1 MNIYNI
7 FETKKGLYY
16 NVNKRKKAGTSRSKN
31 APEAPSVADW
41 KNVAKTAKEDIN
53 EGIEIVYELS
63 EGAGQQLSVQQLAA
77 ISDTALDSAYGYG
90 RSTPGNT
97 FGWQANLKSASFA
110 KQMIDRGVTDVEAIS
125 DAIHK
130 GWNVTAQAFVKNPM
144 QFDDSKTMAPEK
156 LQAKLAQRQKL
167 MTQQYAQLPEDEKE
181 KDRVVARAMLQAIT
195 GQQGVAEGFT
205 DTLKS
210 VWRGLKAQ
218 VVDFAANAV
227 GLPDDQRREVF
238 VQAGNE
244 FSNEVITLLAN
255 HPARDKLIPMIR
267 EIGGYMAKARTLK
280 EFNSVMDKAGL
291 FLADVEAIKFN
302 PPSGVAKALPS
313 YRDKQGVAEMDK
325 SQKSP
330 AGWNLDDYDYSKGNW
345 TRGKIVTAKDAVKD
359 MGKELNRAFNNTD
372 PKDKEPGVTEADYE
386 IHHHDPEG
394 RLKARYHHGSEYT
407 DDVIRKDADYHQK
420 RNPKDTIK
428 VFKDKKPMES
438 QGVEESLRPGEY
450 HVWTVHFEDG
460 TKGRIRVPND
470 EITDDQIK
478 AHYAKRGKT
487 VVKIDADWAV
497 HSLDEAPVSN
507 FMTAPQQPIDPREQ
521 WKRQVRA
528 MAAQYQRNP
537 SMLASL
543 AKEAGPDSVEQV
555 AWEYL
560 QSAAKGIRMPGADTQ
575 PAPVN
580 WDDVIRRLPQ
590 GLSGQALLNAA
601 EEYLTGTKGMLRSQ
615 VRTLLNEPTNQR
627 SLKGAYDRKLQPSES
642 IDELAEAIDSRLYAM
657 KLAGY
662 DIL

>member
-16 NVNKRKKAGTSRSKN
+16 NVNQRKKAGTSRSKN
-31 APEAPSVADW
+31 APEAPSAEDW
-41 KNVAKTAKEDIN
+41 KNAAKTAKEDIN

-77 ISDTALDSAYGYG
+77 ISDAALDSAYGYG

-97 FGWQANLKSASFA
+97 FGWQANLASAAYA
-110 KQMIDRGVTDVEAIS
+110 KQMIDRGETDVEAIS
-125 DAIHK
+125 DAVHK
-130 GWNVTAQAFVKNPM
+130 GWWSVAQKFVDNPD
-144 QFDDSKTMAPEK
+144 QFSDTEK
-156 LQAKLAQRQKL
+156 LRANGKFDKKMADRKAQMVPFNQLTKD
-167 MTQQYAQLPEDEKE
+167 QQDI
-181 KDRVVARAMLQAIT
+181 DTVVARAMLQAIT
-195 GQQGVAEGFT
+195 GEQGVTEGWKDAVVGGAMALGALGVGNAQAADLSNYNTQYLQQVVSGEHQRPMVSIDDAKAELQARANGKQQSVTTPAKSEEPKGFSKEYLQKAADPNRFGRYLISVEKAQELLSKMQEGVAEG
-205 DTLKS
+205 
-210 VWRGLKAQ
+210 Q
-218 VVDFAANAV
+218 
-227 GLPDDQRREVF
+227 
-238 VQAGNE
+238 
-244 FSNEVITLLAN
+244 
-255 HPARDKLIPMIR
+255 
-267 EIGGYMAKARTLK
+267 
-280 EFNSVMDKAGL
+280 
-291 FLADVEAIKFN
+291 
-302 PPSGVAKALPS
+302 
-313 YRDKQGVAEMDK
+313 
-325 SQKSP
+325 
-330 AGWNLDDYDYSKGNW
+330 
-345 TRGKIVTAKDAVKD
+345 
-359 MGKELNRAFNNTD
+359 
-372 PKDKEPGVTEADYE
+372 YE
-386 IHHHDPEG
+386 IHHLDPEG
-394 RLKARYHHGSEYT
+394 RRKAIYHHGSEYT

-487 VVKIDADWAV
+487 VVKVDADWAV

>member
-1 MNIYNI
+1 MNIYDI

-16 NVNKRKKAGTSRSKN
+16 NVNKRKQAGTSRSKN
-31 APEAPSVADW
+31 APEAPSAEDW
-41 KNVAKTAKEDIN
+41 KNAAKTAKEDIN

-77 ISDTALDSAYGYG
+77 ISDAALDSAYGYG

-97 FGWQANLKSASFA
+97 FGWQANLASAAYA
-110 KQMIDRGVTDVEAIS
+110 KQMIDRGETDVEAIS
-125 DAIHK
+125 DAVHK
-130 GWNVTAQAFVKNPM
+130 GWWSVAQKFVDNPD
-144 QFDDSKTMAPEK
+144 QFSDTEK
-156 LQAKLAQRQKL
+156 LRANGKFDKKMADRKAQMVPFNQLTKD
-167 MTQQYAQLPEDEKE
+167 QQDI
-181 KDRVVARAMLQAIT
+181 DTVVARAMLQAIT
-195 GQQGVAEGFT
+195 GEQGVTEGWKDAVVGGAMALGALGVGNAQAADLSNYNTQYLQQVVSGEHQRPMVSIDDAKAELQARANGKQQSVTTPAKSEEPKGFSKEYLQKAADPNRFGRYLISVEKAQELLSKMQEGVAEG
-205 DTLKS
+205 
-210 VWRGLKAQ
+210 Q
-218 VVDFAANAV
+218 
-227 GLPDDQRREVF
+227 
-238 VQAGNE
+238 
-244 FSNEVITLLAN
+244 
-255 HPARDKLIPMIR
+255 
-267 EIGGYMAKARTLK
+267 
-280 EFNSVMDKAGL
+280 
-291 FLADVEAIKFN
+291 
-302 PPSGVAKALPS
+302 
-313 YRDKQGVAEMDK
+313 
-325 SQKSP
+325 
-330 AGWNLDDYDYSKGNW
+330 
-345 TRGKIVTAKDAVKD
+345 
-359 MGKELNRAFNNTD
+359 
-372 PKDKEPGVTEADYE
+372 YE
-386 IHHHDPEG
+386 IHHLDPEG
-394 RLKARYHHGSEYT
+394 RRKAIYHHGSEYT

-487 VVKIDADWAV
+487 VVKVDADWAV

-662 DIL
+662 EIL

>member
-1 MNIYNI
+1 MNIYDI

-16 NVNKRKKAGTSRSKN
+16 NVNKRKQAGTSRSKN
-31 APEAPSVADW
+31 APEAPSAEDW
-41 KNVAKTAKEDIN
+41 KNAAKTAKEDIN

-77 ISDTALDSAYGYG
+77 ISDAALDSAYGYG

-97 FGWQANLKSASFA
+97 FGWQANLASAAYA
-110 KQMIDRGVTDVEAIS
+110 KQMIDRGETDVEAIS
-125 DAIHK
+125 DAVHK
-130 GWNVTAQAFVKNPM
+130 GWWSVAQKFVDNPD
-144 QFDDSKTMAPEK
+144 QFSDTEK
-156 LQAKLAQRQKL
+156 LRANGKFDKKMADRKAQMVPFNQLTKD
-167 MTQQYAQLPEDEKE
+167 QQDI
-181 KDRVVARAMLQAIT
+181 DTVVARAMLQAIT
-195 GQQGVAEGFT
+195 GEQGVTEGWKDAVVGGAMALGALGVGNAQAADLSNYNTQYLQQVVSGEHQRPMVSIDDAKAELQARANGKQQSVTTPAKSEEPKGFSKEYLQKAADPNRFGRYLISVEKAQELLSKMQEGVAEG
-205 DTLKS
+205 
-210 VWRGLKAQ
+210 Q
-218 VVDFAANAV
+218 
-227 GLPDDQRREVF
+227 
-238 VQAGNE
+238 
-244 FSNEVITLLAN
+244 
-255 HPARDKLIPMIR
+255 
-267 EIGGYMAKARTLK
+267 
-280 EFNSVMDKAGL
+280 
-291 FLADVEAIKFN
+291 
-302 PPSGVAKALPS
+302 
-313 YRDKQGVAEMDK
+313 
-325 SQKSP
+325 
-330 AGWNLDDYDYSKGNW
+330 
-345 TRGKIVTAKDAVKD
+345 
-359 MGKELNRAFNNTD
+359 
-372 PKDKEPGVTEADYE
+372 YE
-386 IHHHDPEG
+386 IHHLDPEG
-394 RLKARYHHGSEYT
+394 RRKAIYHHGSEYT

-487 VVKIDADWAV
+487 VVKVDADWAV

>member
-1 MNIYNI
+1 MQGVAEATGDKPFDNMMKNIS
-7 FETKKGLYY
+7 KGT
-16 NVNKRKKAGTSRSKN
+16 NKQ
-31 APEAPSVADW
+31 
-41 KNVAKTAKEDIN
+41 KTADRKE
-53 EGIEIVYELS
+53 
-63 EGAGQQLSVQQLAA
+63 QQ
-77 ISDTALDSAYGYG
+77 
-90 RSTPGNT
+90 
-97 FGWQANLKSASFA
+97 
-110 KQMIDRGVTDVEAIS
+110 KQ
-125 DAIHK
+125 
-130 GWNVTAQAFVKNPM
+130 
-144 QFDDSKTMAPEK
+144 
-156 LQAKLAQRQKL
+156 
-167 MTQQYAQLPEDEKE
+167 TQQ
-181 KDRVVARAMLQAIT
+181 RARDAFGNMFGGGNPADKLKIRE
-195 GQQGVAEGFT
+195 QGVAEGKVKLYT
-205 DTLKS
+205 DPNHFGAEIDDTGFDSLGIVDIPANQLVGFEPDAKMNQPKS
-210 VWRGLKAQ
+210 KANVEKIVAGLKQGAKLPPLLVRKYKNGYQ
-218 VVDFAANAV
+218 VLDGHHRFWAYKLLGVKSIPSRII
-227 GLPDDQRREVF
+227 PDEDIE
-238 VQAGNE
+238 
-244 FSNEVITLLAN
+244 
-255 HPARDKLIPMIR
+255 
-267 EIGGYMAKARTLK
+267 EI
-280 EFNSVMDKAGL
+280 S
-291 FLADVEAIKFN
+291 
-302 PPSGVAKALPS
+302 
-313 YRDKQGVAEMDK
+313 KQGVAEMDK

-330 AGWNLDDYDYSKGNW
+330 AGWNLDDYDYSKGKW

-359 MGKELNRAFNNTD
+359 MGNELNRAFNNTD

-487 VVKIDADWAV
+487 VVKVDADWAV

>member
-1 MNIYNI
+1 MNIYDI

-16 NVNKRKKAGTSRSKN
+16 NVNKRKQAGTSRSKN

-41 KNVAKTAKEDIN
+41 KNAAKTAKEDIN

-63 EGAGQQLSVQQLAA
+63 EVTG
-77 ISDTALDSAYGYG
+77 DKPFD
-90 RSTPGNT
+90 
-97 FGWQANLKSASFA
+97 KMM
-110 KQMIDRGVTDVEAIS
+110 KGVT
-125 DAIHK
+125 
-130 GWNVTAQAFVKNPM
+130 
-144 QFDDSKTMAPEK
+144 SKTAVTRQQKADRRAEK
-156 LQAKLAQRQKL
+156 ADNQ
-167 MTQQYAQLPEDEKE
+167 
-181 KDRVVARAMLQAIT
+181 ARA
-195 GQQGVAEGFT
+195 
-205 DTLKS
+205 K
-210 VWRGLKAQ
+210 
-218 VVDFAANAV
+218 NA
-227 GLPDDQRREVF
+227 F
-238 VQAGNE
+238 GNM
-244 FSNEVITLLAN
+244 FGGGN
-255 HPARDKLIPMIR
+255 PADKLKI
-267 EIGGYMAKARTLK
+267 K
-280 EFNSVMDKAGL
+280 E
-291 FLADVEAIKFN
+291 
-302 PPSGVAKALPS
+302 
-313 YRDKQGVAEMDK
+313 
-325 SQKSP
+325 
-330 AGWNLDDYDYSKGNW
+330 
-345 TRGKIVTAKDAVKD
+345 
-359 MGKELNRAFNNTD
+359 
-372 PKDKEPGVTEADYE
+372 
-386 IHHHDPEG
+386 
-394 RLKARYHHGSEYT
+394 
-407 DDVIRKDADYHQK
+407 
-420 RNPKDTIK
+420 
-428 VFKDKKPMES
+428 

-460 TKGRIRVPND
+460 TTGRIRVPND

>member
-16 NVNKRKKAGTSRSKN
+16 NVNQRKKAGTSRSKN
-31 APEAPSVADW
+31 APEAPSAEDW
-41 KNVAKTAKEDIN
+41 KNAAKTAKEDIN

-77 ISDTALDSAYGYG
+77 ISDAALDSAYGYG

-97 FGWQANLKSASFA
+97 FGWQANLASAAYA
-110 KQMIDRGVTDVEAIS
+110 KQMIDRGETDVEAIS
-125 DAIHK
+125 DAVHK
-130 GWNVTAQAFVKNPM
+130 GWWSVAQKFVDNPD
-144 QFDDSKTMAPEK
+144 QFSDTEK
-156 LQAKLAQRQKL
+156 LRANGKFDKKMADRKAQMVPFNQLTKD
-167 MTQQYAQLPEDEKE
+167 QQDI
-181 KDRVVARAMLQAIT
+181 DTVVARAMLQAIT
-195 GQQGVAEGFT
+195 GEQGVTEGWKDAVVGGAMALGALGVGNAQAADLSNYNTQYLQQVVSGEHQRPMVSIDDAKAELQARANGKQQSVTTPAKSEEPKGFSKEYLQKAADPNRFGRYLISVEKAQELLSKMQEGVAEG
-205 DTLKS
+205 
-210 VWRGLKAQ
+210 Q
-218 VVDFAANAV
+218 
-227 GLPDDQRREVF
+227 
-238 VQAGNE
+238 
-244 FSNEVITLLAN
+244 
-255 HPARDKLIPMIR
+255 
-267 EIGGYMAKARTLK
+267 
-280 EFNSVMDKAGL
+280 
-291 FLADVEAIKFN
+291 
-302 PPSGVAKALPS
+302 
-313 YRDKQGVAEMDK
+313 
-325 SQKSP
+325 
-330 AGWNLDDYDYSKGNW
+330 
-345 TRGKIVTAKDAVKD
+345 
-359 MGKELNRAFNNTD
+359 
-372 PKDKEPGVTEADYE
+372 YE
-386 IHHHDPEG
+386 IHHLDPEG
-394 RLKARYHHGSEYT
+394 RRKAIYHHGIEYT

-487 VVKIDADWAV
+487 VVKVDADWAV

>member
-1 MNIYNI
+1 MNIYDI

-16 NVNKRKKAGTSRSKN
+16 NVNQRKKAGTSRSKN

-41 KNVAKTAKEDIN
+41 KNAAKTAKEDIN

-110 KQMIDRGVTDVEAIS
+110 KQMIDRGITDVEAIS

-156 LQAKLAQRQKL
+156 LQAKIAQRQKL

-181 KDRVVARAMLQAIT
+181 KDRVVARAMLQAIAGEQGMAEGHADQVKKIVKKNGKPVGEIGT
-195 GQQGVAEGFT
+195 DPEASPGNGNWYVKHYASGYDVVGFDNAEEALEELKHVMTQGVA
-205 DTLKS
+205 
-210 VWRGLKAQ
+210 
-218 VVDFAANAV
+218 
-227 GLPDDQRREVF
+227 
-238 VQAGNE
+238 
-244 FSNEVITLLAN
+244 
-255 HPARDKLIPMIR
+255 
-267 EIGGYMAKARTLK
+267 
-280 EFNSVMDKAGL
+280 
-291 FLADVEAIKFN
+291 
-302 PPSGVAKALPS
+302 
-313 YRDKQGVAEMDK
+313 
-325 SQKSP
+325 
-330 AGWNLDDYDYSKGNW
+330 
-345 TRGKIVTAKDAVKD
+345 
-359 MGKELNRAFNNTD
+359 
-372 PKDKEPGVTEADYE
+372 
-386 IHHHDPEG
+386 
-394 RLKARYHHGSEYT
+394 
-407 DDVIRKDADYHQK
+407 
-420 RNPKDTIK
+420 
-428 VFKDKKPMES
+428 
-438 QGVEESLRPGEY
+438 ESLRPGEY

-487 VVKIDADWAV
+487 VVKVDADWAV